1 MLFYRRQVLVE
12 RKLFHVK
19 SHSWGLQTWRTFL
32 GGLVAGIGVSVV
44 VAFLGISLS
53 LEAIICIWVTSL
65 ILMLFHI
72 RYLCFAYSIGL
83 LGIIQFVLGWFPNWR
98 PEGWISHVI
107 TTIVGLDIPALAL
120 SAVLHFAEA
129 LLVKIQGSG
138 FATPLFLEEAWQA
151 RWRLS
156 YAELLALALVPA
168 CSGGKRRRRHGR
180 HSSVVMPGAQ
190 ALP

>member
-1 MLFYRRQVLVE
+1 MHMGDF
-12 RKLFHVK
+12 
-19 SHSWGLQTWRTFL
+19 
-32 GGLVAGIGVSVV
+32 
-44 VAFLGISLS
+44 
-53 LEAIICIWVTSL
+53 L

-107 TTIVGLDIPALAL
+107 TTIVGLDIPASLAL

-138 FATPLFLEEAWQA
+138 FATPLFLEGKRGKLVGGYHMQSFWP
-151 RWRLS
+151 LP
-156 YAELLALALVPA
+156 LFLLVPA
-168 CSGGKRRRRHGR
+168 VSGGDVAMDAILRW
-180 HSSVVMPGAQ
+180 
-190 ALP
+190 